1 MRKSGSCQRMHHN
14 TTPAMGWRQA
24 TPLLVQI
31 HRKLGCNYFL
41 PEGMKLAFGL
51 HTANEM
57 KLKYSL
63 VQDETG
69 TSRVILYVGYM
80 YAV

>member
-1 MRKSGSCQRMHHN
+1 
-14 TTPAMGWRQA
+14 
-24 TPLLVQI
+24 
-31 HRKLGCNYFL
+31 
-41 PEGMKLAFGL
+41 MKLAFGL

-80 YAV
+80 YCMDLRIERAGPPPEPPAFTVDRPLKPGVSGL